1 MSNDSWEWLDNLTGS
16 QQQSLIDE
24 IVAQEEQSRISQQTE
39 INKVLVMAIAQ
50 LEPQLQKIVQLLSA
64 ARVQGVDQTR
74 PEAILSCQLAM
85 PAAGYA
91 YAGQSILDI
100 WKNRI

>member
-16 QQQSLIDE
+16 QQQSLINE

-50 LEPQLQKIVQLLSA
+50 LEPQLQEIVQL
-64 ARVQGVDQTR
+64 
-74 PEAILSCQLAM
+74 
-85 PAAGYA
+85 Y
-91 YAGQSILDI
+91 Y
-100 WKNRI
+100 

>member
-39 INKVLVMAIAQ
+39 INKVLVVAIAQ
-50 LEPQLQKIVQLLSA
+50 LEPQLQEIVQL
-64 ARVQGVDQTR
+64 
-74 PEAILSCQLAM
+74 
-85 PAAGYA
+85 Y
-91 YAGQSILDI
+91 Y
-100 WKNRI
+100 

>member
-1 MSNDSWEWLDNLTGS
+1 MSNDSWEWLDNLTAS

-50 LEPQLQKIVQLLSA
+50 LEPQLQEIVQL
-64 ARVQGVDQTR
+64 
-74 PEAILSCQLAM
+74 
-85 PAAGYA
+85 Y
-91 YAGQSILDI
+91 Y
-100 WKNRI
+100 